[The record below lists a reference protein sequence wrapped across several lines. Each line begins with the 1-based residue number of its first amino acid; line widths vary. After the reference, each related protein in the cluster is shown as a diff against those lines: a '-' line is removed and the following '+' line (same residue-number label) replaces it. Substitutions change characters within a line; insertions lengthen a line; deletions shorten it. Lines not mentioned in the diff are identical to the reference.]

1 MIELTKEHEAQIPIL
16 IQEAVDAQTDEIKP
30 DDVRRAIN
38 NVYES
43 MGEGHPKL
51 IILDSP
57 IACLVAKLLWGCV
70 ENMPSKSDINSALN
84 LTLRTIRHASWQQTK
99 KQDDGN
105 FLDTIIESLPNGL
118 FPQLNAEFRDSL
130 DTKLALEATVS
141 IQVPDDVKDA
151 IRKKLLEKPLKQQLA
166 NIHKEESLSS
176 YWLYCWY
183 VTYKFAKSIGVQ
195 FDEKTYRLFE
205 DFSVNV
211 KYCLPYKDIIFVSRN
226 PVEIHWKER
235 QLHNEKGMAVKY
247 KDGFGWYSLNGV
259 SVPGWLVEQKDTEID
274 PARIRDIQNAEIRR
288 EFVRKVGYD
297 RIYHKLG
304 GKVIDKKEMVIFNGE
319 EEFPHVYELIELN
332 VEESGQG
339 WRFLSM
345 LNPSLSTPDNPVMH
359 VEGVSNDCDTFED
372 AWNFRKPDKM
382 RQVPVDDENGE
393 DYYQQGDVILWPQEA
408 KSLKMY
414 PKVLS

>member
-1 MIELTKEHEAQIPIL
+1 MIELTKEHEAQIPKF
-16 IQEAVDAQTDEIKP
+16 IQEAIDAQTDEINP
-30 DDVRRAIN
+30 DDVRRAVN
-38 NVYES
+38 SVYES

-57 IACLVAKLLWGCV
+57 MACLKAKLAWQCAAEV
-70 ENMPSKSDINSALN
+70 RKKTKSNRSGIFRCALELLNADLN
-84 LTLRTIRHASWQQTK
+84 LSL
-99 KQDDGN
+99 
-105 FLDTIIESLPNGL
+105 ESSTVCLPEN
-118 FPQLNAEFRDSL
+118 
-130 DTKLALEATVS
+130 
-141 IQVPDDVKDA
+141 VKNNL
-151 IRKKLLEKPLKQQLA
+151 KEKLLAKSIKQQLA
-166 NIHKEESLSS
+166 AIHKEESLSS

-183 VTYKFAKSIGVQ
+183 VTYKFAKSIGVE
-195 FDEKTYRLFE
+195 FDEKTYKLFE

-247 KDGFGWYSLNGV
+247 KDGFGWHSLNGV
-259 SVPGWLVEQKDTEID
+259 SVPDWLVEQKDTEID

-288 EFVRKVGYD
+288 EFVRKVGYE

-304 GKVIDKKEMVIFNGE
+304 GKVIDKKTMCIFNGE
-319 EEFPHVYELIELN
+319 EEFLHVYELIELN
-332 VEESGQG
+332 IDEAASQG

-345 LNPSLSTPDNPVMH
+345 LNPSLSTLDNPVMH
-359 VEGVSNDCDTFED
+359 IEGVPNECKTFED
-372 AWNFRKPDKM
+372 AWNFRKPEKM
-382 RQVPVDDENGE
+382 QIIPIDDENGE
-393 DYYQQGDVILWPQEA
+393 DYYQQGDVILWPEDA